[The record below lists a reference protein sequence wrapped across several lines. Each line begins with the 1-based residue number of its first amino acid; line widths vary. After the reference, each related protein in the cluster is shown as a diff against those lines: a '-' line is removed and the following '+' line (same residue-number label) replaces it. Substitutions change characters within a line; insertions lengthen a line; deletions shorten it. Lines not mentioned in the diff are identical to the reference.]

1 MVAPV
6 LLEDALLLLG
16 QGTQL
21 ARAALQVRVQA
32 AQALPSPRG
41 CLLRSDTGR
50 EAPSGCAQESWPR
63 QGCRQPTQ
71 PALGLT
77 RRSRYWLRMVAA
89 SCLDQGGENTGPV
102 REEVQGRMHPTSLGL
117 PCPSSIP
124 SRRGPARPRSGSDRR
139 KGTRGPNRGVC
150 PTAHP
155 PVLRGSAAAA
165 RRRRFPSA
173 GCCVQRPAAP
183 APPCPAHTGPRRPAS
198 AEELAAQL
206 CHRAGVGSPTP
217 SLPLHPASPSAGD
230 GAGHSGR
237 GWTGQ
242 VLPG

>member
-89 SCLDQGGENTGPV
+89 SCLDQGGDNTGPV

-124 SRRGPARPRSGSDRR
+124 SRQGPARPRSGSDRR
-139 KGTRGPNRGVC
+139 KGTRGPNGVC
-150 PTAHP
+150 VRRLTHRPYEGPQLLPVGVDFLLQDVVFSDLLLQLRHAR
-155 PVLRGSAAAA
+155 PVLALADLLLQKSWPLSSA
-165 RRRRFPSA
+165 
-173 GCCVQRPAAP
+173 
-183 APPCPAHTGPRRPAS
+183 TGP
-198 AEELAAQL
+198 
-206 CHRAGVGSPTP
+206 GVGSPTP

-230 GAGHSGR
+230 GAGH
-237 GWTGQ
+237 
-242 VLPG
+242 